1 MDKEK
6 LITVGIGLAVGI
18 LAASAYFFAT
28 KYLPNIQRPENKVT
42 FNPTPTQNQIRQPAD
57 KTENLNTLN
66 ISLDNYTSTTEAILT
81 ISGATTPGAKLVL
94 FGPADEKIASADA
107 SGKFSVNLK
116 LEDGENEISVTS
128 FDNLGNTISIRRNI
142 TLEITQ

>member
-28 KYLPNIQRPENKVT
+28 KYLPNIQGLQNKVT
-42 FNPTPTQNQIRQPAD
+42 FTPNTTQDQRP
-57 KTENLNTLN
+57 KTKDQYTLS
-66 ISLDNYTSTTEAILT
+66 ISLEDFTSTTEATLT
-81 ISGATTPGAKLVL
+81 ITGTATPGARLVL

-107 SGKFSVNLK
+107 TGKFSADLK

-128 FDNLGNTISIRRNI
+128 SDSQGNVLTVKKSI
-142 TLEITQ
+142 TLEISQ